1 MEQDCWRLTQELLAR
16 CQSGEDQLLQAMAHL
31 GAAVI
36 LFERCGDGAMVA
48 AVLGAVE
55 GELEK
60 GSC

>member
-1 MEQDCWRLTQELLAR
+1 M
-16 CQSGEDQLLQAMAHL
+16 QAMAHL